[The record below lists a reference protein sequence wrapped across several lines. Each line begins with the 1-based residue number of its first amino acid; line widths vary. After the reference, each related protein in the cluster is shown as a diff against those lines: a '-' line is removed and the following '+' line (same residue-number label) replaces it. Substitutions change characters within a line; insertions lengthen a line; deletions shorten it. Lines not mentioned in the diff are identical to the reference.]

1 MNAATSR
8 EKRSSDKGQIENV
21 IALPKRRHGENRCGT
36 LASAFADLAEI
47 AIAAGVLGIL
57 ALTERNRRIEHLGKG
72 FAQQP
77 FERLAVFGIAYARA
91 PQLPI
96 DEPGRLFV
104 PVHGPHVIER
114 RLGIHPP
121 RMEKHHRIEQR
132 L

>member
-36 LASAFADLAEI
+36 LTSAFADLAEI

-77 FERLAVFGIAYARA
+77 FEGSRYS
-91 PQLPI
+91 
-96 DEPGRLFV
+96 E
-104 PVHGPHVIER
+104 
-114 RLGIHPP
+114 
-121 RMEKHHRIEQR
+121 
-132 L
+132 